1 MINKKNFNTYIK
13 ENNTDIL
20 IYCCLFI
27 VITLLLLF
35 VGYKIHCYYIL
46 LFDIFFLNSVALRI
60 EVKLNLKKIY
70 TYLINHNLIDEVGT
84 IEYWNERNYFL
95 TEKYIII
102 LYNGKVKMISY
113 LDIVSIEKD
122 KKMRWKQYSY
132 YEEYL
137 IITLSNNETYKIL
150 SYTTILTN
158 EKYKDLSY
166 FLLAKNSNIVKK

>member
-1 MINKKNFNTYIK
+1 
-13 ENNTDIL
+13 
-20 IYCCLFI
+20 
-27 VITLLLLF
+27 
-35 VGYKIHCYYIL
+35 
-46 LFDIFFLNSVALRI
+46 
-60 EVKLNLKKIY
+60 
-70 TYLINHNLIDEVGT
+70 
-84 IEYWNERNYFL
+84 
-95 TEKYIII
+95 
-102 LYNGKVKMISY
+102 MISY